1 MGKAADIYKDLVK
14 KKLDVSM
21 LSNEDSPCV
30 VSEWLSTG
38 CLVLDRIMG
47 GGLPVGRLV
56 EIYGDQATGK
66 SLIASQVAA
75 EAQRQNHVVA
85 YADTE
90 TAVSLEIMRAV
101 GVDVDNL
108 IYAAPDTIEEVF
120 TFFESCIVSKRE
132 RYPNDLMVIIWDS
145 VAGTSAEREME
156 SEYGKAM
163 MGRHANL
170 ISQAMRKMIRQI
182 SKDRVC
188 ALFLNQTRQKIGVMF
203 GDSTTTFGGKAL
215 GFFSSVR
222 IQLKLADV
230 IRIPGK
236 NPKKKKAIGVH
247 ARAIVTKNKVA
258 WPFMEA
264 TLPIYFGFGIDDAE
278 ATLTYLLDNGVV
290 ADKGGFIT
298 IGADKIR
305 KSKWGDYYE
314 QNYDV
319 ISDLVKEDE

>member
-90 TAVSLEIMRAV
+90 TAVSLEIMGAV

-163 MGRHANL
+163 MGRRATL

-236 NPKKKKAIGVH
+236 NPKKKNNIAWVCLCLTRVATGGV
-247 ARAIVTKNKVA
+247 
-258 WPFMEA
+258 FC
-264 TLPIYFGFGIDDAE
+264 
-278 ATLTYLLDNGVV
+278 
-290 ADKGGFIT
+290 
-298 IGADKIR
+298 
-305 KSKWGDYYE
+305 
-314 QNYDV
+314 
-319 ISDLVKEDE
+319 